1 MEELAQNFETVI
13 LSQANITD
21 SFQPFYIK
29 EVDQEKAAKIIN
41 KLNNSKAKDCFGL
54 DIAVIKTHSSTLIK
68 PITHLINLS
77 IRVCKFPQTW
87 KTAVIMPILKA
98 GAPDQVSIYRPIS
111 ILPVLSEILEKNC
124 CRTTG

>member
-54 DIAVIKTHSSTLIK
+54 DIAVIKTHNSTLIK
-68 PITHLINLS
+68 PITHMIKLS
-77 IRVCKFPQTW
+77 IRVGKFPQTW
-87 KTAVIMPILKA
+87 KTSVMTPNLKA